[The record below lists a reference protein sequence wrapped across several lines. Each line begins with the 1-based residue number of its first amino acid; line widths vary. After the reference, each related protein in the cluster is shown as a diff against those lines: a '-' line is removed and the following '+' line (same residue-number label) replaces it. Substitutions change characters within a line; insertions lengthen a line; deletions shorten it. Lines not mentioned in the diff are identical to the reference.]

1 MWIKILAGFA
11 FMSIPVIAMAVDDMP
26 ANKSQYLSVADSIR
40 AMDKNSD
47 GIVTVY
53 EVRALIESRHGKE
66 YKKDILDDMEASAS
80 GKSCSTPFAKSLY

>member
-1 MWIKILAGFA
+1 MWIKVLAGFTC
-11 FMSIPVIAMAVDDMP
+11 MWIPLIAIAVDDTS
-26 ANKSQYLSVADSIR
+26 ANSSQYLSVADSIR

-53 EVRALIESRHGKE
+53 EVRALIESRHGKN
-66 YKKDILDDMEASAS
+66 YKKDVLDDMEASAS